1 MRRVFIFGLLEM
13 LDVKKEAA
21 TFSRLSHDEKLERV
35 QKWLGE
41 LAYHY
46 DYFRDLDAYVYTHKA
61 SLDDTFL
68 EAMFQ
73 IILNLA
79 KEVEKL

>member
-1 MRRVFIFGLLEM
+1 M
-13 LDVKKEAA
+13 LDMKKEAA
-21 TFSRLSHDEKLERV
+21 TFSRLSYDEKLERV

-46 DYFRDLDAYVYTHKA
+46 DYFRDLDSYVHIHKA
-61 SLDDTFL
+61 SLDDAFL

>member
-1 MRRVFIFGLLEM
+1 M

-21 TFSRLSHDEKLERV
+21 MFSRLSHDEKLERV

-46 DYFRDLDAYVYTHKA
+46 DYFRDLDAYVHTHKA
-61 SLDDTFL
+61 SLDDAFL
-68 EAMFQ
+68 ESMFQ